1 MTSWRSPDNPA
12 DEVAQLRDA
21 LDTQPVIEQ
30 AKGMLMLVRGWTAA
44 TAFAALRTISQ
55 RTNVK
60 LHDVAAVV
68 VAAGSHAE
76 VSTVDAETS
85 SVVLGQLRQHVLGS
99 AFDTPAK
106 EREPKAG

>member
-12 DEVAQLRDA
+12 DEMAQLRDA

-30 AKGMLMLVRGWTAA
+30 AKGMLMLVRGWTAE

-68 VAAGSHAE
+68 VAAGSHTEAA
-76 VSTVDAETS
+76 TGGTETS
-85 SVVLGQLRQHVLGS
+85 VVVLDQLRQHVLGS
-99 AFDTPAK
+99 AFDTPVQDS
-106 EREPKAG
+106 EPDAG

>member
-12 DEVAQLRDA
+12 DEIDQLRDA

-30 AKGMLMLVRGWTAA
+30 AKGMLMLVRGWTAT
-44 TAFAALRTISQ
+44 TAFDALRKISQ

-68 VAAGSHAE
+68 VAAGSRAE
-76 VSTVDAETS
+76 TTSVHAETS
-85 SVVLGQLRQHVLGS
+85 ALVLEELRQHTLGS
-99 AFDTPAK
+99 AFDAPA
-106 EREPKAG
+106 EPPA

>member
-1 MTSWRSPDNPA
+1 MTSWRPPDNPA
-12 DEVAQLRDA
+12 DEIGQLRDA

-68 VAAGSHAE
+68 VAAGSRAE
-76 VSTVDAETS
+76 ASTVDAETS
-85 SVVLGQLRQHVLGS
+85 AVLLDQLRQYVLGS
-99 AFDTPAK
+99 AFDTRL
-106 EREPKAG
+106 RESEPETD

>member
-12 DEVAQLRDA
+12 DELAQLRDA

-44 TAFAALRTISQ
+44 TAFAALRAISQ
-55 RTNVK
+55 RTNIK

-68 VAAGSHAE
+68 VTAGSRAE
-76 VSTVDAETS
+76 TGTVDAETS
-85 SVVLGQLRQHVLGS
+85 AVVLDQLRQHVLGS
-99 AFDTPAK
+99 AFDTPIQ
-106 EREPKAG
+106 EGEPEAG